1 MERLI
6 ELLRHAR
13 LKLYEEDLR
22 LCNDQNTV
30 SRLGGGGGVEMG
42 FKGKLSLT
50 LYIPISLPVYSIL
63 FLKYFHSNHFL
74 CAHDPDLEYK
84 NLGSRNFCWKLGCE
98 LSRII
103 HIRA

>member
-30 SRLGGGGGVEMG
+30 SRLGGGVEMG
-42 FKGKLSLT
+42 FK
-50 LYIPISLPVYSIL
+50 
-63 FLKYFHSNHFL
+63 
-74 CAHDPDLEYK
+74 
-84 NLGSRNFCWKLGCE
+84 
-98 LSRII
+98 
-103 HIRA
+103 

>member
-30 SRLGGGGGVEMG
+30 LRLGGGRGDGVQRKVVFNPLHPG
-42 FKGKLSLT
+42 IIT
-50 LYIPISLPVYSIL
+50 RIL
-63 FLKYFHSNHFL
+63 HTV
-74 CAHDPDLEYK
+74 LEI
-84 NLGSRNFCWKLGCE
+84 FP
-98 LSRII
+98 
-103 HIRA
+103 

>member
-6 ELLRHAR
+6 ELLRHVR

-22 LCNDQNTV
+22 LCDDQNTV
-30 SRLGGGGGVEMG
+30 SRLGGGVERG
-42 FKGKLSLT
+42 FKGKLYLT
-50 LYIPISLPVYSIL
+50 LYILISLPVYSIL

>member
-30 SRLGGGGGVEMG
+30 SRLGGGVEMG

-74 CAHDPDLEYK
+74 CAHDPDLEHK
-84 NLGSRNFCWKLGCE
+84 NLGSRNFVGNLDVNYQG
-98 LSRII
+98 SYT
-103 HIRA
+103 

>member
-30 SRLGGGGGVEMG
+30 SRLGGGG
-42 FKGKLSLT
+42 
-50 LYIPISLPVYSIL
+50 
-63 FLKYFHSNHFL
+63 
-74 CAHDPDLEYK
+74 AWRW
-84 NLGSRNFCWKLGCE
+84 GSKESYL
-98 LSRII
+98 
-103 HIRA
+103 

>member
-30 SRLGGGGGVEMG
+30 SRLGGG
-42 FKGKLSLT
+42 
-50 LYIPISLPVYSIL
+50 
-63 FLKYFHSNHFL
+63 
-74 CAHDPDLEYK
+74 AWRW
-84 NLGSRNFCWKLGCE
+84 GSKESYL
-98 LSRII
+98 
-103 HIRA
+103 

>member
-1 MERLI
+1 MEWLV

-22 LCNDQNTV
+22 LCDDQNTV
-30 SRLGGGGGVEMG
+30 LRLRGSREG

-50 LYIPISLPVYSIL
+50 LYILISLPVYSIL

-74 CAHDPDLEYK
+74 CAHDADLEYK

-103 HIRA
+103 HVRA